1 MTAFF
6 GRTRIL
12 FGVLAAL
19 ALGFGVLR
27 AQDLKAEWGRI
38 QAHFLAARYDSV
50 VITIQPFIRE
60 LQERKLLPQL
70 SVAYY
75 HYGISLAQ
83 VGRYGESDSTMKLAR
98 TIAIQSNDPKRA
110 NEISF
115 KQVQLYLGLAI
126 EREKSNPAAATDLY
140 SLALTHA
147 VESGDDGLQR
157 VVLFQRGMNY
167 RTLKDDS
174 RAIIDFE
181 NALSKATQP
190 DSASLRLRADL
201 IAQLTTL
208 YLNAGE
214 TEKAR
219 RLSQGS
225 GPTTTRLEYT
235 IKLASAAEQ
244 EGDIRKADRLLGSI
258 QADMLRSQNEERIVD
273 FAKKRY
279 QLCEMQGITVSALDT
294 LRSIAS
300 STYRLGKSPAAVLQM
315 QQMLA
320 LLYVQDAKVQ
330 DAAAVV
336 EQMKETVTKFGASTA
351 SEAVLDQ
358 TQADIAYLQG
368 DNRTATTYYQKVLQ
382 RRESLSTATLLSAT
396 NNLGLSLMK
405 NGQDDEAYST
415 FQQMYTDATVAHDV
429 TYQTQADLNAGI
441 ILVRQD
447 RNAEA
452 IARLRRARDAA
463 EAAGNASLQVMAS
476 LRLAEAYRRAGYDK
490 LASGFF
496 ASVRAEQA
504 RLSNVF
510 DRIQVLQT
518 LASSSSGISSKTEAL
533 EDLRQAYSLALKTG
547 VKGYLGTL
555 SSSLADAYFEAD
567 SLSEALTFYKA
578 ALQYY
583 GTTTDIRTKSEL
595 GFRLGQCYLANG
607 KTQEARDA
615 ISSALKELLRKPE
628 EDLVKVSTE
637 DITEMDL
644 YGEGLAS
651 LALADFTRGRQTSD
665 IRLMLTALAE
675 VEKSVALLEAHS
687 LSRLSHRQTGTESV
701 RNVNAYRLLVD
712 VALELYSKTGD
723 SRYYELG
730 FNTSEKSRAENFVSE
745 VGTQLISKIN
755 DPKLKK
761 VADITAAI
769 DTKKDARSNLSLDL
783 TESAAGTRGMKP
795 LFVGT
800 AQVSDKMEAEYEEIL
815 RKLNTEDKKT
825 AQLISVNTLTLS
837 SLKPFLEPD
846 EVMLSYFTSI
856 DQCYLFVVGP
866 TDVKLRIIH
875 WSPDGMAAMIEDF
888 RKSIQDQRATN
899 FYTYG
904 QALYDSLIAPVDAFI
919 AGKRLLIVPS
929 GRLNTLPFS
938 ALPNQRKYLIEDHE
952 IAVIPNAS
960 TLQFIRTGK
969 HMSASPSVLALG
981 NPDNPRVTRLP
992 GTVTEV
998 NNIKSIYANSAVYL
1012 GDDAS
1017 ETRAKMSMGQYQIV
1031 HIACHGLFNYEFP
1044 LLSSLVLTPD
1054 KDNDGFLQVHEL
1066 YNLNLSNTN
1075 LVILSACE
1083 TGLAEIK
1090 KNDDLIGLV
1099 RGFLYAGVPSTV
1111 ASLWKVDD
1119 YATSL
1124 LMSNFHLLLKLG
1136 NTKSQALRK
1145 AQLQLMKS
1153 PETSHPFFWAAFV
1166 LYGNAK

>member
-1 MTAFF
+1 M
-6 GRTRIL
+6 
-12 FGVLAAL
+12 AL
-19 ALGFGVLR
+19 DSKDLNR
-27 AQDLKAEWGRI
+27 AK
-38 QAHFLAARYDSV
+38 
-50 VITIQPFIRE
+50 
-60 LQERKLLPQL
+60 
-70 SVAYY
+70 
-75 HYGISLAQ
+75 
-83 VGRYGESDSTMKLAR
+83 
-98 TIAIQSNDPKRA
+98 
-110 NEISF
+110 EISF
-115 KQVQLYLGLAI
+115 KQVQLYLGLAA
-126 EREKSNPAAATDLY
+126 EREKSSPASATVFY
-140 SLALTHA
+140 SAALTHA
-147 VESGDDGLQR
+147 EESGDRALQG
-157 VVLFQRGMNY
+157 VVHFQRGMNY
-167 RTLKDDS
+167 RKINDEPS
-174 RAIIDFE
+174 AIKDFE
-181 NALSKATQP
+181 SALETATQR
-190 DSASLRLRADL
+190 DSASLRFRADL
-201 IAQLTTL
+201 VSQLTTL
-208 YLNAGE
+208 YLNAGQ

-219 RLSQGS
+219 RLTQGS
-225 GPTTTRLEYT
+225 TTSSTRLEYT
-235 IKLASAAEQ
+235 IKLASSAEQ
-244 EGDIRKADRLLGSI
+244 QGETAKADQLLASI
-258 QADMLRSQNEERIVD
+258 QPDMLQSQDDQRIVE

-279 QLCEMQGITVSALDT
+279 QLCEMQGIAVSGIDTLGAIVSSALRIG
-294 LRSIAS
+294 RSPGAI
-300 STYRLGKSPAAVLQM
+300 LQL

-320 LLYVQDAKVQ
+320 LLNVQSGKVQ
-330 DAAAVV
+330 NAASVV
-336 EQMKETVTKFGASTA
+336 EQMKLTVRKFGASPS
-351 SEAVLDQ
+351 SEATLDQ

-368 DNRTATTYYQKVLQ
+368 DNLTATTYYKKVLQ
-382 RRESLSTATLLSAT
+382 RRETLSTATLLSAL

-415 FQQMYTDATVAHDV
+415 FQQMYADATQAHDAG
-429 TYQTQADLNAGI
+429 YQIQADLNAGI

-447 RNAEA
+447 RNNEA
-452 IARLRRARDAA
+452 IERLRRARSAA
-463 EAAGNASLQVMAS
+463 ESTGNTSLQVMAS

-490 LASGFF
+490 LAAGFF
-496 ASVRAEQA
+496 ASVRAEQT

-518 LASSSSGISSKTEAL
+518 LASSSTGSATSTEGL
-533 EDLRQAYSLALKTG
+533 EDLRQAYDLALRTG
-547 VKGYLGTL
+547 VRGYLGTL
-555 SSSLADAYFEAD
+555 ASSLADAYFEAD
-567 SLSEALTFYKA
+567 SLSEALSFYKS

-583 GTTTDIRTKSEL
+583 GTTTDIRTRSEL
-595 GFRLGQCYLANG
+595 GYRLGQCYLASG

-615 ISSALKELLRKPE
+615 IGNALKGLLREPAQ
-628 EDLVKVSTE
+628 DLAKVRTQ
-637 DITEMDL
+637 DITEVDL

-651 LALADFTRGRQTSD
+651 LALADFTRGKQNSD
-665 IRLMLTALAE
+665 IRLLLAALAE
-675 VEKSVALLEAHS
+675 VQRSVALLEEHS
-687 LSRLSHRQTGTESV
+687 LSQLSHAQTGTESV

-712 VALELYSKTGD
+712 IALDLYSRTGD

-745 VGTQLISKIN
+745 VGTQLIGKIN

-769 DTKKDARSNLSLDL
+769 DTKKNTRSNLSLDL

-800 AQVSDKMEAEYEEIL
+800 SPVPDKMESEYEDIVKKL
-815 RKLNTEDKKT
+815 RTEDKKS
-825 AQLISVNTLTLS
+825 AQLISVNTLTLNS
-837 SLKPFLEPD
+837 VKTFLEPD
-846 EVMLSYFTSI
+846 EVMLSYYFSI
-856 DQCYLFVVGP
+856 DECYLFLVGP
-866 TDVKLRIIH
+866 GEMKLRVIH
-875 WSPDGMAAMIEDF
+875 WMPDAMAASIEGF
-888 RKSIQDQRATN
+888 RKTIQDQRRTN

-904 QALYDSLIAPVDAFI
+904 QALYDSLIAPVESSI
-919 AGKRLLIVPS
+919 AGKRLLIIPS
-929 GRLNTLPFS
+929 GRLNTLPFA
-938 ALPNQRKYLIEDHE
+938 ALPNQHKYLLESHE

-981 NPDNPRVTRLP
+981 NPDNPRVSRLP

-998 NNIKSIYANSAVYL
+998 NNIKNIYANSAVYL

-1017 ETRAKMSMGQYQIV
+1017 ESRAKEDMGQYEIV

-1054 KDNDGFLQVHEL
+1054 KENDGFLQVHEL

-1145 AQLQLMKS
+1145 AQLQLLKNS
-1153 PETSHPFFWAAFV
+1153 ETSHPFFWAAFV